1 MEQVKTDGA
10 AILDEV
16 LAIGKRMIEEM
27 KRYPQEEDLETDLY
41 NRTLHFLFCK
51 GFKTLQAIRTLC
63 REGFLED
70 AQVLARTIFEI
81 EIQAEW
87 MEKDP
92 RPRARAFV
100 EHSEVSL
107 YDFYRTLQA
116 YEDAHPG
123 EKVKD
128 IRNAKR
134 IEDLKANYERYKSP
148 FLISSREGTVERI
161 HKHWWKAGV
170 SKLAREAGREG
181 ELVSVYWVQSDFV
194 HTGSTSM
201 RDYVKSG
208 SEANSWNVNCF
219 PDPRVNYLHMAV
231 LSTRWFLRIAA
242 CLAKAWNLRLDD
254 STQAILTKIREQMSA
269 NASAE
274 NKDQQAK
281 DRGRLDG

>member
-107 YDFYRTLQA
+107 YDFYRTL
-116 YEDAHPG
+116 
-123 EKVKD
+123 
-128 IRNAKR
+128 
-134 IEDLKANYERYKSP
+134 
-148 FLISSREGTVERI
+148 
-161 HKHWWKAGV
+161 
-170 SKLAREAGREG
+170 
-181 ELVSVYWVQSDFV
+181 
-194 HTGSTSM
+194 
-201 RDYVKSG
+201 
-208 SEANSWNVNCF
+208 
-219 PDPRVNYLHMAV
+219 
-231 LSTRWFLRIAA
+231 
-242 CLAKAWNLRLDD
+242 
-254 STQAILTKIREQMSA
+254 
-269 NASAE
+269 
-274 NKDQQAK
+274 
-281 DRGRLDG
+281 